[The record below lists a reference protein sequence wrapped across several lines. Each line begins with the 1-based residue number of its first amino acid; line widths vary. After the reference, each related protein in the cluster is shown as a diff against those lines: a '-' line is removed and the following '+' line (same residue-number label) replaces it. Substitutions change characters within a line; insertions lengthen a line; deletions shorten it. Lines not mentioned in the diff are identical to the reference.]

1 MPEKERWANSIIM
14 INLRKILA
22 ASSLALGIGATAA
35 PTTAQYYYYVPSQN
49 YEQGYATSPE
59 TYTTPGGWGERGS
72 NGWTYHGG
80 GLDLGYGSNGCI
92 YASGWSNC

>member
-49 YEQGYATSPE
+49 YEQGYGYPE
-59 TYTTPGGWGERGS
+59 TYTTPVQRGLQRRTHAETLRIEVFDS
-72 NGWTYHGG
+72 WRTAAS
-80 GLDLGYGSNGCI
+80 YGSR
-92 YASGWSNC
+92 AAA